1 MENWEH
7 VTPGLKPLP
16 TGLKCM
22 PNQLLHQLETQL
34 PLLPKKIMQYSEIWW
49 PKTLPCIISYRFFAG
64 RELTQRRQMG
74 LLKPRFERYLP
85 MLD

>member
-34 PLLPKKIMQYSEIWW
+34 PLLPKKIMQYSEIW
-49 PKTLPCIISYRFFAG
+49 
-64 RELTQRRQMG
+64 
-74 LLKPRFERYLP
+74 
-85 MLD
+85 